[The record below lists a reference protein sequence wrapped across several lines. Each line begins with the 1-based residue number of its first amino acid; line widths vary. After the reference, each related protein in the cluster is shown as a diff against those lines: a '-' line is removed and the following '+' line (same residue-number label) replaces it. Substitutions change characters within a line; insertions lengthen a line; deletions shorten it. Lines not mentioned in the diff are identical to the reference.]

1 MSDPIGALR
10 GGVGGLGS
18 LGGGVTGSMQSAL
31 GALTQEPGAKGR
43 ISGPDGEKT
52 YSVDIGKGDP
62 TPGPSFGDTIHGF
75 INQVSEAQD
84 EAGRLRDAFLNG
96 EPVELHRVTTA
107 AAEAGI
113 ALDLMVEMR
122 NKVLEAYRTLITM
135 QS

>member
-10 GGVGGLGS
+10 GGLGSANSLGSGLGGS
-18 LGGGVTGSMQSAL
+18 LQAAFDTLSKEANAAGRAL
-31 GALTQEPGAKGR
+31 G
-43 ISGPDGEKT
+43 SDGEKT

-62 TPGPSFGDTIHGF
+62 SLGPSFGDTINGF
-75 INQVSEAQD
+75 VNQVSDAQ
-84 EAGRLRDAFLNG
+84 EQAGKLRDAFLNG

-113 ALDLMVEMR
+113 ALDLMVELR